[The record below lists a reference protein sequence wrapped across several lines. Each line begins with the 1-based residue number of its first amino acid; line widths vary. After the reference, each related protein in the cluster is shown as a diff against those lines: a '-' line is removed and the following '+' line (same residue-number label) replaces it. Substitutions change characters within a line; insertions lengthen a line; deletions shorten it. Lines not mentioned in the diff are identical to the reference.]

1 MTCRDFERG
10 WNELLD
16 AGGPA
21 IGGVEKPDPSTVAP
35 RLAATASLSDLERT
49 LRDHAA
55 DCPACRQVAARYQ
68 LLHRALGGWSAQP
81 APPVDLADRILAAAQ
96 SPASRRRGA
105 RNRGARP
112 IWRIGLPLAT
122 AAAAVIA
129 LVFVRP
135 AIDGPR
141 PERRTTAPPA
151 LANNPPGGA
160 ISHSDSGSGPVSADT
175 RALDTALADATAA
188 TWDLARS
195 ASEPAARISLHVLD
209 VATEPRPGSVDDGSS
224 SFSVSVS
231 SYVPAAPDSA
241 AASAMLRQVGDSLA
255 SSVGPLSNTARH
267 AFGFLLGPPP
277 AKPEVRRIP
286 PAAKGA

>member
-21 IGGVEKPDPSTVAP
+21 IGGVARPGPSTVAP
-35 RLAATASLSDLERT
+35 RLAVTMSMSDLELT

-55 DCPACRQVAARYQ
+55 DCPACRQVATRYQ
-68 LLHRALGGWSAQP
+68 LLHRALGAWNAQP
-81 APPVDLADRILAAAQ
+81 AAPIDLADRILVAAQ
-96 SPASRRRGA
+96 SPASTRWGA
-105 RNRGARP
+105 GMRSTRP

-122 AAAAVIA
+122 AAAAAVA

-135 AIDGPR
+135 TIDGPR
-141 PERRTTAPPA
+141 PDRRTTVPPLVA
-151 LANNPPGGA
+151 RNIPRGA
-160 ISHSDSGSGPVSADT
+160 VSHSDSGPGTVSADT
-175 RALDTALADATAA
+175 RALNTALADATAA

-195 ASEPAARISLHVLD
+195 ASEPAARISRQVLD
-209 VATEPRPGSVDDGSS
+209 AATGPEPASVDDGSG
-224 SFSVSVS
+224 SFSVSIS
-231 SYVPAAPDSA
+231 SYVPTAPDSA

-255 SSVGPLSNTARH
+255 TSVGPLSTTARH
-267 AFGFLLGPPP
+267 AFGFLLVPAL
-277 AKPEVRRIP
+277 AKPEVRHIP

>member
-1 MTCRDFERG
+1 MTCDDFERG

-21 IGGVEKPDPSTVAP
+21 ISGIENPGPSTAMP
-35 RLAATASLSDLERT
+35 ASQSDLELT

-55 DCPACRQVAARYQ
+55 NCPACRQVAARYQ
-68 LLHRALGGWSAQP
+68 LLRRALDVWSAHP
-81 APPVDLADRILAAAQ
+81 AAPVQLVDRILAAYHG
-96 SPASRRRGA
+96 PASTRWGVSM
-105 RNRGARP
+105 RGARP

-122 AAAAVIA
+122 AAAAALA

-141 PERRTTAPPA
+141 PNRHMVVPPSVAGNTPGGGVSPA
-151 LANNPPGGA
+151 LN
-160 ISHSDSGSGPVSADT
+160 
-175 RALDTALADATAA
+175 TALADATAA

-195 ASEPAARISLHVLD
+195 ASEPAARISRQVLD
-209 VATEPRPGSVDDGSS
+209 AATGPESASVDSGSGS
-224 SFSVSVS
+224 GSFSVSVS

-241 AASAMLRQVGDSLA
+241 AASAMLQQVGDSL
-255 SSVGPLSNTARH
+255 SNSVEPLSTTARH
-267 AFGFLLGPPP
+267 AFGFLLVPTL
-277 AKPEVRRIP
+277 AKPDVRSIP

>member
-1 MTCRDFERG
+1 MTCHDFERG

-21 IGGVEKPDPSTVAP
+21 STGSENPGPSTAVP
-35 RLAATASLSDLERT
+35 ASQSELDLS

-68 LLHRALGGWSAQP
+68 LLRRALDVWTAHP
-81 APPVDLADRILAAAQ
+81 AASVQLVDRILAGYQ
-96 SPASRRRGA
+96 GPASTRWGVRI
-105 RNRGARP
+105 RGARP

-122 AAAAVIA
+122 AAAAALA

-141 PERRTTAPPA
+141 PNRGMIVVPSVAGNTPGGGVSPA
-151 LANNPPGGA
+151 LN
-160 ISHSDSGSGPVSADT
+160 
-175 RALDTALADATAA
+175 TALADATAA

-195 ASEPAARISLHVLD
+195 ASGPAARISRQVLD
-209 VATEPRPGSVDDGSS
+209 VATGPEPASVDEGSG

-241 AASAMLRQVGDSLA
+241 TASAMLQQVGDSL
-255 SSVGPLSNTARH
+255 STSVGPLSTTARH
-267 AFGFLLGPPP
+267 AFGFLLVPTL
-277 AKPEVRRIP
+277 AKPDVRPIP